1 MSLLSNKAN
10 KGRLNHSMKDRIGLL
25 ASIESSGCYIG
36 TIRGLFDLVE
46 HCIDCSNSMEQKLS
60 DLSDKETLLQLQQ

>member
-1 MSLLSNKAN
+1 
-10 KGRLNHSMKDRIGLL
+10 MKDRIGLL